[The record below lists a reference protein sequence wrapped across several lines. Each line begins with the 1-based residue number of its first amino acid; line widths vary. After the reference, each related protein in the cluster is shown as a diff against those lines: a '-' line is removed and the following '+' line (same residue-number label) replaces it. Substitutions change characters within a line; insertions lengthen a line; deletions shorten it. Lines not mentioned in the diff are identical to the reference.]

1 MMRLAACKSW
11 LKHTQRIVHPG
22 RCRTATVRVLR
33 RRGLSGRMYF
43 LRVEVASL
51 SAKDFAWP
59 GRPACALGSAV
70 GCRWSGNVGNDYG
83 DLSRDVA
90 ARFASFGWLRR
101 TERARLDGHA
111 VLGFVIF
118 AFALHLI
125 E

>member
-1 MMRLAACKSW
+1 MGISGVVDRPQSEFSGAGVSAAACVSYPSRW
-11 LKHTQRIVHPG
+11 PVRAQRTL
-22 RCRTATVRVLR
+22 RCLDGQRAL
-33 RRGLSGRMYF
+33 
-43 LRVEVASL
+43 
-51 SAKDFAWP
+51 
-59 GRPACALGSAV
+59 LGSAV
-70 GCRWSGNVGNDYG
+70 GCRWFGTVGNDDG

-111 VLGFVIF
+111 VLVFVIF